1 MIWWRGPTRIT
12 GSIVTVPR
20 LSLTVAA
27 SAAALA
33 IAALVALS
41 VGTVQLSPADVF
53 GGLFSDGTG
62 EYERAHAII
71 HSLRL
76 PRALV
81 AACVGAALAAVGVV
95 MQAILRNPLA
105 EPGVTGVSAGAALGA
120 VAGITMGLA
129 GSLRWGVPLAAF
141 AGAVA
146 AALILQLVATTQ
158 RQLGSAGLILVGVSL
173 NALAGA
179 GISALIA
186 NAQDDA
192 LARGA
197 QFWLAGDLSLRDWT
211 HVLLVAIPA
220 AIGIVVMIA
229 RAPALDALALGDQV
243 AATSG
248 IHVHRERL
256 VMLLVA
262 SLVTGAAVA
271 VSGIISFVGLVVPH
285 GVRLIVGGAHARLL
299 PLSVIAGALFL
310 IVADTIARAA
320 FAPAVVQTGVVCAL
334 VGAPLFLTLLLRRAR
349 A

>member
-1 MIWWRGPTRIT
+1 M
-12 GSIVTVPR
+12 TVPR
-20 LSLTVAA
+20 LPLAVGFGVL
-27 SAAALA
+27 ALA
-33 IAALVALS
+33 LAALVALS
-41 VGTVQLSPADVF
+41 VGTVQLSPAQVFEGVF
-53 GGLFSDGTG
+53 GDGSGDTA
-62 EYERAHAII
+62 RAHAII

-120 VAGITMGLA
+120 VAGITLGLA

-141 AGAVA
+141 AGALVA
-146 AALILQLVATTQ
+146 ALVLQLVATTQ
-158 RQLGSAGLILVGVSL
+158 RQLGSAGLILVGVSM

-186 NAQDDA
+186 NAENDA

-211 HVLLVAIPA
+211 HVVIVAIPA
-220 AIGIVVMIA
+220 TLGVALTIA
-229 RAPALDALALGDQV
+229 RRGALDALALGDDV

-256 VMLLVA
+256 LLLLVA

-285 GVRLIVGGAHARLL
+285 AVRLVVGGAHARLL
-299 PLSVIAGALFL
+299 PLSVLAGAVFL
-310 IVADTIARAA
+310 LVADTIARAA

-334 VGAPLFLTLLLRRAR
+334 VGAPLFLGLLLKRAR